1 MAMSSADRGFPTA
14 RRREPLLTLITGRWL
29 RSRPAPVLRD
39 WAARIA
45 IGILFFMM
53 VVGTKPLQV
62 RVASMASAEGDPAR
76 QILYLA
82 ALALLLLASQIHRR
96 PQRLL
101 VFPISI
107 AVLLLWC
114 ALSVRWAIDPDIS
127 ARRLILTVMIM
138 WTIFRAVGELGYAK
152 ALATIRLMLAV
163 ALVLNLIAVLISPA
177 AIHQFGERVDPNL
190 AGDWRGFLMHKNFA
204 GALCALTVI
213 FFLFDGRDFQG
224 WNRLNR
230 WLVVAGAAFF
240 LVMTTSQTSI
250 NMLIVAIVAAAVY
263 GLYSPTFRVLLVP
276 VATIA
281 IAVIVWAVDA
291 NFDRIVAPLSGN
303 DPTLLT
309 GRIVIWPVLLAFARD
324 HLLLGAG
331 FNSFWN
337 IGPDGPVFRYND
349 DWVSEQMSG
358 HNGYL
363 DLLVTIGL
371 PGLLLALVALVVL
384 PVLRLLAST
393 RIPRPAARMLF
404 AAVVFCA
411 GHNFTESSFLERDM
425 LVQVMLMFTLALLHV
440 SGGGRRPWSKQTPAM
455 SPMVYPNQR

>member
-1 MAMSSADRGFPTA
+1 M
-14 RRREPLLTLITGRWL
+14 LITGRWL
-29 RSRPAPVLRD
+29 MSGPTPVLRD
-39 WAARIA
+39 WAAQAA

-53 VVGTKPLQV
+53 VIGTKPLQV
-62 RVASMASAEGDPAR
+62 RVASMASAEGDPTR
-76 QILYLA
+76 QILYMA
-82 ALALLLLASQIHRR
+82 ALALLLLASDVHRR

-152 ALATIRLMLAV
+152 ALATIRLMLAI
-163 ALVLNLIAVLISPA
+163 ALVLNFVAVLVSPA

-213 FFLFDGRDFQG
+213 FFMFDGRHFRG
-224 WNRLNR
+224 WSRFNR
-230 WLVVAGAAFF
+230 WLMVAGATFF

-250 NMLIVAIVAAAVY
+250 NMLIVAIAAAAVY
-263 GLYSPTFRVLLVP
+263 GFYSPSYRVLLVP

-291 NFDRIVAPLSGN
+291 HFDQIVAPLSGS
-303 DPTLLT
+303 DPTVLT
-309 GRIVIWPVLLAFARD
+309 GRVVIWPVLLAFARD

-349 DWVSEQMSG
+349 DWVTEQMSG

-371 PGLLLALVALVVL
+371 PGLALAVVALVLL
-384 PVLRLLAST
+384 PTLRLLVST
-393 RIPRPAARMLF
+393 RIPRQTAKMLF
-404 AAVVFCA
+404 AAVIFCA
-411 GHNFTESSFLERDM
+411 GHNFTESSFLDRDM

-440 SGGGRRPWSKQTPAM
+440 TGGGRRPWSKKTPVM
-455 SPMVYPNQR
+455 YPMVYPYQR